1 MYLFFFNLHTALTC
15 TFSKNHVTSK
25 DRDTKDIQ
33 LRAIPEIVEPEADP
47 QMDAEND
54 VQHEDVQGFQYA
66 VVQREPQ
73 AAASGR
79 QVRVL
84 IIVA

>member
-1 MYLFFFNLHTALTC
+1 VYLFFFNLHTALTC

-25 DRDTKDIQ
+25 DRDTKDIP
-33 LRAIPEIVEPEADP
+33 LRAIPDIVKPEADP
-47 QMDAEND
+47 PMDAEND
-54 VQHEDVQGFQYA
+54 VPHVDVDGFQYA
-66 VVQREPQ
+66 VVQREPL

-84 IIVA
+84 FLVE